1 MTVVTF
7 YYVVCCVTQIMSPH
21 RSEHNETQKNSDF
34 NEKGRMIDIWNSTK
48 QVNIEFQIGENQYWF
63 SSNTE

>member
-1 MTVVTF
+1 
-7 YYVVCCVTQIMSPH
+7 MSPH
-21 RSEHNETQKNSDF
+21 RSEHNETQKNLDF
-34 NEKGRMIDIWNSTK
+34 NEKSGMIGIWNSTK